1 VCGMAGEK
9 TDYRQAGHWRDET
22 FLDDLARHVALRPDK
37 IALLTRLADTGEVH
51 KFTYAE
57 LDRLTRRCAGAIRS
71 LGLKPGQTLA
81 AQLENCWQIAP
92 LGLACL
98 RAGVKFCPLVPIYR
112 RRELDI
118 MLRLT
123 EAPVFIGMSEYGGE
137 DRGKIAAELAAELPT
152 LERVLIVGDTRPD
165 GCLDFNDY
173 FFGKEWEK
181 EDLPADIAHGPDDPF
196 LILFTSGTTGEPKGV
211 QHSQNTLHAAVRIET
226 EVFGLDESLVL
237 SSTSASTHYVGF
249 VQGLLLPFHL
259 GATAAYQ
266 NTAEPNAVLDF
277 VAEHGVTF
285 LYSSPTFLRPLL
297 DTQLA
302 HPRDVSSLRT
312 LVSGS
317 APILPQFVE
326 ESLRAFNVRLHAL
339 FGMSE
344 NGPVTITRREDPPDW
359 AARSDGHPT
368 PGTEIRIEPMA
379 SQPDGGGVL
388 WVRGPTQCLGYL
400 HREELY
406 ARQLDADGW
415 FCTGDVATP
424 DGRGGVRI
432 SGRAKDIIL
441 RNAFTVPVTDIEA
454 LLAGHPQVREATLV
468 GIPDGR
474 GDETIV
480 AVVSCHGEPIT
491 LDQVQ
496 KLLDDA
502 GMSKL
507 YWPTRLEIRDNLPKT
522 AMGKVQKE
530 VLRAGLR

>member
-1 VCGMAGEK
+1 MAREK
-9 TDYRQAGHWRDET
+9 ADYRQSGHWREET
-22 FLDDLARHVALRPDK
+22 FLDDLARNVAVRPDK
-37 IALLTRLADTGEVH
+37 VALITRRTKTGEVREIS
-51 KFTYAE
+51 YAE

-81 AQLENCWQIAP
+81 AQLENCWQLAV
-92 LGLACL
+92 LAYACL
-98 RAGVKFCPLVPIYR
+98 RTGVKFCPLVPIYR
-112 RRELDI
+112 RRELEI
-118 MLRLT
+118 MLSVT
-123 EAPVFIGMSEYGGE
+123 EAPVLIVLPEYGGE
-137 DRGKIAAELAAELPT
+137 DRGKIAMDLAAELPT
-152 LERVLIVGDTRPD
+152 LRHVLVDGGTRLA
-165 GCLDFNDY
+165 GSLDFNEY

-181 EDLPADIAHGPDDPF
+181 NDLPVDLAHGPDDPY

-211 QHSQNTLHAAVRIET
+211 LHSPNTLHAAALIET
-226 EVFGLDESLVL
+226 EVFDLDESVVL
-237 SSTSASTHYVGF
+237 GSTSVTTHYVGL
-249 VQGLLLPFHL
+249 VQGVLLPCYL
-259 GATAAYQ
+259 GGTAAYQ
-266 NTAEPNAVLDF
+266 DTAEPNAALDF
-277 VAEHGVTF
+277 IAEHGVTF
-285 LYSSPTFLRPLL
+285 FYSSPTYLRPLL

-302 HPRDVSSLRT
+302 RPRDLGSLRT

-326 ESLRAFNVRLHAL
+326 ESKRAFGVRLHAL

-344 NGPVTITRREDPPDW
+344 NGPVTITRREDPEDW

-368 PGTEIRIEPMA
+368 PGTEIRIEPLP

-406 ARQLDADGW
+406 ARQLDAEGW
-415 FCTGDVATP
+415 FSTGDVAVP

-432 SGRAKDIIL
+432 SGRAKDVIL
-441 RNAFTVPVTDIEA
+441 RNAFTVPVADIEA

-480 AVVSCHGEPIT
+480 AVVSCHAEPIT
-491 LDQVQ
+491 LDQIQ

-507 YWPTRLEIRDNLPKT
+507 YWPTQLEIRDDLPKT

-530 VLRAGLR
+530 VLRAGLC